1 MIYRTLLCLVL
12 IASALTDAARPNKR
26 KTRARRR
33 LLKEFVVKEL
43 TPDYVSLFFRSLWFD
58 HIGSCGCVGEEHG
71 RCYM

>member
-43 TPDYVSLFFRSLWFD
+43 TPDYVSLFFPVSMF
-58 HIGSCGCVGEEHG
+58 
-71 RCYM
+71 